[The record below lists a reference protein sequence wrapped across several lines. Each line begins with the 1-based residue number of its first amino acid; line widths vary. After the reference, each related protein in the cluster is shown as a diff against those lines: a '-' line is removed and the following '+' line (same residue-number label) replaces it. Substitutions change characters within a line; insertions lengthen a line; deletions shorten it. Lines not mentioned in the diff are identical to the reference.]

1 MEKELTID
9 ILSSVQKPA
18 RYTGGEFNSIVK
30 SPEETEVSIALAFP
44 DIYEVGMSYLGFKIL
59 YHILNLE
66 NGVAAERVYAPWVDL
81 EAKMRANA
89 IPLRTL
95 ETEKILQD
103 FDFVGFTL
111 QYELSYTNILNM
123 LDLGRIPVK
132 TEERT
137 EKDPFIIVGGPC
149 VYNPEP
155 LADFFDLAVVGEGE
169 EVMVELME
177 AYKKWKREGKPGG
190 RQGFLRCAVKLKGI
204 YVPSFYDVAY
214 NEDGTVAAV
223 VANCDAAP
231 AAVEKR
237 VISDM
242 NTVNYPTAPIV
253 PFGEI
258 VHDRIMLEVFR
269 GCSRG
274 CRFCHAGM
282 VYRPVRERR
291 PELLKELARQLVDNT
306 GYNEISLVSLSTA
319 DYSCLAPMIH
329 DMIEEFKD
337 EKVSVSLPSL
347 RIDSFS
353 VDLAK
358 EV

>member
-1 MEKELTID
+1 MG
-9 ILSSVQKPA
+9 S
-18 RYTGGEFNSIVK
+18 
-30 SPEETEVSIALAFP
+30 
-44 DIYEVGMSYLGFKIL
+44 
-59 YHILNLE
+59 
-66 NGVAAERVYAPWVDL
+66 L

-319 DYSCLAPMIH
+319 DYSCLAPMIQ
-329 DMIEEFKD
+329 I
-337 EKVSVSLPSL
+337 
-347 RIDSFS
+347 
-353 VDLAK
+353 
-358 EV
+358 

>member
-9 ILSSVQKPA
+9 ILSSVQKLA

-30 SPEETEVSIALAFP
+30 TSEETEVSIALAFP

-66 NGVAAERVYAPWVDL
+66 NGIAAERVYAPWVDM

-95 ETEKILQD
+95 ETEKVLQD

-169 EVMVELME
+169 EVMVELMDT
-177 AYKKWKREGKPGG
+177 YKKWKREGKPAG
-190 RQGFLRCAVKLKGI
+190 RQGFLQRAVAIKGI

-223 VANCDAAP
+223 VPNCDAAP

-258 VHDRIMLEVFR
+258 VHDAMQQGTENQKYDATTSFLDNAEEGVLDAQ
-269 GCSRG
+269 G
-274 CRFCHAGM
+274 RFT
-282 VYRPVRERR
+282 VNQR
-291 PELLKELARQLVDNT
+291 LKEAAALTNESTVVFKGKGEVIEIWNT
-306 GYNEISLVSLSTA
+306 DEYERIYNSYDHTQGIYDLM
-319 DYSCLAPMIH
+319 D
-329 DMIEEFKD
+329 
-337 EKVSVSLPSL
+337 KV
-347 RIDSFS
+347 
-353 VDLAK
+353 K
-358 EV
+358 GNEQ

>member
-1 MEKELTID
+1 
-9 ILSSVQKPA
+9 
-18 RYTGGEFNSIVK
+18 
-30 SPEETEVSIALAFP
+30 
-44 DIYEVGMSYLGFKIL
+44 MSYLGFKIL

-190 RQGFLRCAVKLKGI
+190 RQGFLRCAV
-204 YVPSFYDVAY
+204 
-214 NEDGTVAAV
+214 TVSYTHLRAHETRHDLV
-223 VANCDAAP
+223 CRLLL
-231 AAVEKR
+231 EKKKMKESLIFMMR
-237 VISDM
+237 M
-242 NTVNYPTAPIV
+242 IV
-253 PFGEI
+253 
-258 VHDRIMLEVFR
+258 
-269 GCSRG
+269 
-274 CRFCHAGM
+274 
-282 VYRPVRERR
+282 
-291 PELLKELARQLVDNT
+291 
-306 GYNEISLVSLSTA
+306 
-319 DYSCLAPMIH
+319 
-329 DMIEEFKD
+329 
-337 EKVSVSLPSL
+337 
-347 RIDSFS
+347 
-353 VDLAK
+353 
-358 EV
+358 

>member
-1 MEKELTID
+1 
-9 ILSSVQKPA
+9 
-18 RYTGGEFNSIVK
+18 
-30 SPEETEVSIALAFP
+30 
-44 DIYEVGMSYLGFKIL
+44 
-59 YHILNLE
+59 
-66 NGVAAERVYAPWVDL
+66 
-81 EAKMRANA
+81 MRADA

-214 NEDGTVAAV
+214 NEDLSLIH
-223 VANCDAAP
+223 
-231 AAVEKR
+231 
-237 VISDM
+237 ISE
-242 NTVNYPTAPIV
+242 PT
-253 PFGEI
+253 
-258 VHDRIMLEVFR
+258 
-269 GCSRG
+269 
-274 CRFCHAGM
+274 
-282 VYRPVRERR
+282 RP
-291 PELLKELARQLVDNT
+291 
-306 GYNEISLVSLSTA
+306 
-319 DYSCLAPMIH
+319 
-329 DMIEEFKD
+329 
-337 EKVSVSLPSL
+337 
-347 RIDSFS
+347 
-353 VDLAK
+353 
-358 EV
+358 

>member
-1 MEKELTID
+1 
-9 ILSSVQKPA
+9 
-18 RYTGGEFNSIVK
+18 
-30 SPEETEVSIALAFP
+30 
-44 DIYEVGMSYLGFKIL
+44 
-59 YHILNLE
+59 
-66 NGVAAERVYAPWVDL
+66 
-81 EAKMRANA
+81 
-89 IPLRTL
+89 
-95 ETEKILQD
+95 
-103 FDFVGFTL
+103 
-111 QYELSYTNILNM
+111 
-123 LDLGRIPVK
+123 
-132 TEERT
+132 
-137 EKDPFIIVGGPC
+137 
-149 VYNPEP
+149 
-155 LADFFDLAVVGEGE
+155 
-169 EVMVELME
+169 MVELME

-282 VYRPVRERR
+282 VYRPVRER
-291 PELLKELARQLVDNT
+291 L
-306 GYNEISLVSLSTA
+306 SL
-319 DYSCLAPMIH
+319 IH
-329 DMIEEFKD
+329 I
-337 EKVSVSLPSL
+337 
-347 RIDSFS
+347 
-353 VDLAK
+353 
-358 EV
+358 